1 MTPLKKL
8 ITGSTLGL
16 LIPLFAPSAGAATVL
31 LETFEGGTNVFNLP
45 TYNYTANYTLA
56 NGLASP
62 GFKYAHGGNPAG
74 GNAVTFQTTFN
85 GPTYNLATLGYD
97 GIAIDSGALTLSLA
111 AQFSTYESQNDFA
124 VVTVQYLDSL
134 NAAIGTPLAIG
145 GPAFVAALSGGT
157 GSRGWGEASLSGIIP
172 TGARSFS
179 ISITEGKT
187 PQGAYID
194 GYVDNVSVSVVPEP
208 SACLLGLAGTV
219 GLLVRRQRRSA

>member
-16 LIPLFAPSAGAATVL
+16 LLPLLAPTAGAATVL
-31 LETFEGGTNVFNLP
+31 LETFEGGTNVFGLP

-62 GFKYAHGGNPAG
+62 GLKYAHGGNPAG
-74 GNAVTFQTTFN
+74 GNGVTFQTTFN
-85 GPTYNLATLGYD
+85 GPTYNLATLGYNSL
-97 GIAIDSGALTLSLA
+97 AIDSGSLTLSLA
-111 AQFSTYESQNDFA
+111 AQFSTYESQNDYA

-145 GPAFVAALSGGT
+145 SSAFVSALSGGT
-157 GSRGWGEASLSGIIP
+157 GSRGWGETSLSGVIP
-172 TGARSFS
+172 AGARSFS
-179 ISITEGKT
+179 ISITEAKT

-194 GYVDNVSVSVVPEP
+194 GYVDNVSVIVVPEP
-208 SACLLGLAGTV
+208 SACLLGLAGAV
-219 GLLVRRQRRSA
+219 GLLARRQRRSA